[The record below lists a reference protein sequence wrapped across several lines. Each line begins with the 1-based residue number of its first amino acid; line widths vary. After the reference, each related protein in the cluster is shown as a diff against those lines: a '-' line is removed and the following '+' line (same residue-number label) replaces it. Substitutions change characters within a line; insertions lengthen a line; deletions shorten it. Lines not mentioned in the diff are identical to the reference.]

1 LAKKKIARSTRFGVY
16 SVLKYKSNYILIKK
30 SKGPFKG
37 RWDLPGGKLDFGET
51 ADEALKRELKEETGL
66 KVRSSKLET
75 VVSYTH
81 KTEAEHFHHIG
92 VIYTSEVKDVS
103 KLKRGPDGNDSF
115 GAEVFS
121 KKELRDLKLT
131 PLTKLALKEII

>member
-1 LAKKKIARSTRFGVY
+1 MAKKKLAHSTRFGVY
-16 SVLKYKSNYILIKK
+16 AVLKCNNDYILIKK

-66 KVRSSKLET
+66 KVKSSNLET

-81 KTEAEHFHHIG
+81 KTEVEHFHHIG
-92 VIYTSEVKDVS
+92 VIYTAEVKDIA

-121 KKELRDLKLT
+121 KKELKELKLT
-131 PLTKLALKEII
+131 PLTKLALKEI

>member
-1 LAKKKIARSTRFGVY
+1 MAKKKITRSTRFGVY
-16 SVLKYKSNYILIKK
+16 SILRYKSNYILIKK

-66 KVRSSKLET
+66 KVKSSKFET

-81 KTEAEHFHHIG
+81 KTETEHFHHIG
-92 VIYTSEVKDVS
+92 VIYTAEVKDVS

-131 PLTKLALKEII
+131 PLTKLALKEIS